1 MASPNLPYVFE
12 QFVEL
17 ILSPAALII
26 FLVFLVLFIITVT
39 RRSERSN
46 SVEESVRLFYH
57 YVLRENW
64 TMLWANLSP
73 NLRAELLNAQRPV
86 INERGEAGIHQLT
99 LMVKK
104 HPSVFSEL
112 SPRLVSKHKVP
123 LKQEHLEMLMVHTRS
138 RPGGRVITL
147 WFMRS
152 LHTNG
157 HWFVEEVLI
166 HPKMDEQPYTLTG
179 KRYPPKKK
187 QTEEHVEAVEDD
199 SEPKPEGESAESED
213 PQSSSRSQVHQ

>member
-12 QFVEL
+12 QVIEL
-17 ILSPAALII
+17 FLSPASLIVL
-26 FLVFLVLFIITVT
+26 LVFVVLMFITITK
-39 RRSERSN
+39 RSERSS

-57 YVLRENW
+57 YIMRENW

-86 INERGEAGIHQLT
+86 INERGEAGIHQLA
-99 LMVKK
+99 LMVQK
-104 HPSVFSEL
+104 HPNIFTKL

-123 LKQEHLEMLMVHTRS
+123 LKQEHLEMLMVHTRC
-138 RPGGRVITL
+138 RPRGRVITL

-152 LHTNG
+152 LHTHG

-166 HPKMDEQPYTLTG
+166 HPEGDELPYTLTG
-179 KRYPPKKK
+179 KRYPPKNK
-187 QTEEHVEAVEDD
+187 QTEESANVVEKIEEVDTPDANEEENLDTTET
-199 SEPKPEGESAESED
+199 SGEK
-213 PQSSSRSQVHQ
+213 H